1 MKHYKTDKVFEASR
15 HIDHDSGA
23 YKGMS
28 PKDDYS
34 DFKITFNQNGD
45 VVFNLSY
52 SHLEDNI
59 DHGPRNYRQK
69 SVFLGSYSIEEES
82 PEKSILKLDLCIEER
97 TILEDS
103 SFDFKNLEIIN
114 SNVSI
119 TFTVFHAEKE
129 YDFVFSCVG
138 EEDVFSYFR
147 GGFLFAP
154 PFNIPFTQNGK
165 VANALTNHQGDLSLD
180 AITSISDNA
189 AVALAMYQG
198 DLSLDTVTS
207 ISDNAADVLIKHKG
221 GLSLNGLTTLSA
233 EVAKTLA
240 KQQGNLS
247 LNAITNLSDNAAS
260 ALAMHQGDLSL
271 NAITNL
277 SDNGA
282 SALAMHQGDLHLGGL
297 TNLSDSPGHIK
308 LAEKLAKSSGFLYL
322 DNLSELSLAAA
333 DALTKQQGDLSL
345 NAITNL
351 SDNAAAILAMYQ
363 GSSLSLKGLT
373 TLSDN
378 AGATLAMYQGDL
390 DLGLTHLNDSP
401 GHIKLAEKLVKNSGP
416 DGIGLH
422 NLSELNDAI
431 AQLLVNY
438 KGNLQL
444 DGLTTL
450 SDNTAATLAKHQFH
464 LSLDG
469 LTILNDSPG
478 HIGLAEK
485 LGKGEKYDLRLSLK
499 YLGDIAAEALV
510 NNNNEGV
517 DLHLNGLDNLS
528 DKAAEALAKH
538 QGRSLRL
545 DGLTSLSD
553 KAAEALAKHQGSL
566 HIRGLGNLSDKAA
579 EALVKHQGDLYLN
592 DILFKKITA
601 ALKHQVGHLAL
612 AIKMAEQKYR

>member
-15 HIDHDSGA
+15 HIDHDLGA

-82 PEKSILKLDLCIEER
+82 PEKSILKLDLFIEER

-114 SNVSI
+114 SNISI

-129 YDFVFSCVG
+129 HDFVFSCVG

-198 DLSLDTVTS
+198 DLSLDAVTS

-221 GLSLNGLTTLSA
+221 ELSLNGLTTLST

-260 ALAMHQGDLSL
+260 ALAMHQGGLHL
-271 NAITNL
+271 GGLTNL
-277 SDNGA
+277 SDNAA

-297 TNLSDSPGHIK
+297 TNLSDSPGHIR

-322 DNLSELSLAAA
+322 RNLSELSLAAA
-333 DALTKQQGDLSL
+333 DALVKHKGGYLSL
-345 NAITNL
+345 T
-351 SDNAAAILAMYQ
+351 
-363 GSSLSLKGLT
+363 GLT

-378 AGATLAMYQGDL
+378 AAATLAMYQGGL

-401 GHIKLAEKLVKNSGP
+401 GHIKLAEKLAKGYPGP
-416 DGIGLH
+416 GIGLH
-422 NLSELNDAI
+422 NLSELNDAV

-450 SDNTAATLAKHQFH
+450 SDNAAATLAKHQFH

-485 LGKGEKYDLRLSLK
+485 LGKGAKYDLRLSLK

-510 NNNNEGV
+510 DNNNEGV
-517 DLHLNGLDNLS
+517 DLHLNGLANLS
-528 DKAAEALAKH
+528 DKAATALAKH